1 MDTRKIN
8 LLTIYMNLV
17 YLVISYR
24 EFKKYKQKMEIKKL
38 ENIINNKLIK
48 KTK

>member
-1 MDTRKIN
+1 
-8 LLTIYMNLV
+8 MNLV

-24 EFKKYKQKMEIKKL
+24 EFKKYKQKMEIKKMEIKKM
-38 ENIINNKLIK
+38 ENIINRKLIK

>member
-1 MDTRKIN
+1 
-8 LLTIYMNLV
+8 MNLV

-24 EFKKYKQKMEIKKL
+24 EFKKYKQKMEIKKM
-38 ENIINNKLIK
+38 ENIINRKLIK

>member
-1 MDTRKIN
+1 
-8 LLTIYMNLV
+8 MNLV

-38 ENIINNKLIK
+38 ENIINRKLIK